1 MTTTDTQIL
10 PQDILDR
17 CLERAPGYDQN
28 NSFFTEDF
36 DAAVPKELGGQGLN
50 LAEIVLSN
58 AVWLTMPDQRRWR

>member
-1 MTTTDTQIL
+1 MTTTETQVL

-36 DAAVPKELGGQGLN
+36 EELKSAGYLNAAVPKELGGLGLT
-50 LAEIVLSN
+50 LAEV
-58 AVWLTMPDQRRWR
+58 VQHQRRLA